1 LKQDSIERWFTG
13 SIRTRL
19 FFVVLVIL
27 IGSYAMFGYQQSKKI
42 TTVIE
47 KDALEKAQSDL
58 NTGWALIDAL
68 YPGDWQVKDGMLYKG
83 ETLMNDNHELVDLI
97 GRLTN
102 GDTATIF
109 LGDVRVATNV
119 ILEDGQR
126 AIGSKA
132 SSIVAEKVLQNGEIY
147 LGNADVVRN
156 TYQTAYMPIRDS
168 GGQVIG
174 MWYVGAPDA
183 DARISELKNEMMIRL
198 SVEGAVIFVIA
209 FLLFFVA
216 THALIKRIQT
226 SSKIVQAVAGGDL
239 TVGVKQ
245 ETVKSKDET
254 GTLLES
260 VYKMTRD
267 LRGMVG
273 QVKETSS
280 LIAASSVQLSASTEQ
295 MNQAVQHINH
305 AIQEVASGTDEQM
318 NNVTEST
325 EAVHGISR
333 GMDQVAEAIQHMAEY
348 SSKVNEDAHLGTEVV
363 ARSIEYMDQVKRSFE
378 NVSSMI
384 LSLETRSKEIEAIAD
399 MITEIAD
406 QTHLLALNASI
417 EAARAGEHGEGFA
430 VVAAE
435 VRKLADQ
442 SADSAEKVSRLIRQI
457 RSEADKA
464 VSAVSEGSKVMEQGL
479 VEVRQSGNAFRNI
492 ANAIGEI
499 SSQSQEASV
508 IAEQVHLHSHE
519 TAAKMNRMAEI
530 LSVSA
535 KNIQNIAAA
544 LEEQHASIEEIASAF
559 GHLRKMADG
568 LQLLTNQFK
577 L

>member
-1 LKQDSIERWFTG
+1 
-13 SIRTRL
+13 
-19 FFVVLVIL
+19 
-27 IGSYAMFGYQQSKKI
+27 
-42 TTVIE
+42 
-47 KDALEKAQSDL
+47 
-58 NTGWALIDAL
+58 
-68 YPGDWQVKDGMLYKG
+68 
-83 ETLMNDNHELVDLI
+83 MNDNHELVDLI

-305 AIQEVASGTDEQM
+305 AIQEVASGTNEQM